1 MIRIIPNSSSKNT
14 KLIFHK
20 SPQNLGFELANLLL
34 GAAIRLPNHWDDVHL
49 NVHQDDD
56 VHLDIHHDHDV
67 HLNVHY
73 MDDVH

>member
-1 MIRIIPNSSSKNT
+1 MT
-14 KLIFHK
+14 KMMMTLMHK
-20 SPQNLGFELANLLL
+20 SPQNLRFELPNLLL

-49 NVHQDDD
+49 NVHHDD
-56 VHLDIHHDHDV
+56 DV